1 MAANNTPKDQEDE
14 GRGKLQALREMAI
27 RRQDDDRT
35 TPWRGGNIY
44 TLLLFFFVVVH
55 VPDPATSALG

>member
-35 TPWRGGNIY
+35 TP
-44 TLLLFFFVVVH
+44 
-55 VPDPATSALG
+55 

>member
-1 MAANNTPKDQEDE
+1 MGAWSVRNDDEIELVKKNMAANNTPKDQEDE

-35 TPWRGGNIY
+35 TP
-44 TLLLFFFVVVH
+44 
-55 VPDPATSALG
+55 